1 MTTGERVRVFAL
13 VGRPARGSLS
23 PAMHNAA
30 LTAAGIRAR
39 YEAWDVAE
47 DELAGIF
54 AGAADRGLGGLNV
67 TVPHKVAAAGLC
79 DELSEAAGLAGAVN
93 TVVFGARIS
102 GYNTDVTALAGI
114 VGEWASGRGGSG
126 GRTGFRVGIL
136 GAGGAARAAAVAA
149 ALAGAGEVTLA
160 ARDAGRAVSVAGELG
175 VALRAAGRGR
185 AGHAGRAAGAGR
197 PGGVGGGIFRG
208 VALAEMATR
217 EEVAFDVLVQATSAH
232 DGALAFVP
240 APRAGG
246 LAIELNYRP
255 ARTRFLLAAEAAGA
269 ETADGLEVLVRQGEE
284 AFRLFTGQRPWP
296 GVMRWALEVAAGATV
311 VGAPVVGAKA
321 AGATVVGEGWGR
333 CHDC

>member
-1 MTTGERVRVFAL
+1 MTTGDRVRVFAL
-13 VGRPARGSLS
+13 VGRPVRGSLS

-30 LTAAGIRAR
+30 LVAGGIPAR
-39 YEAWDVAE
+39 YEAWDVPE

-93 TVVFGARIS
+93 TVVFGAKIT
-102 GYNTDVTALAGI
+102 GHNTDVSALAGI
-114 VGEWASGRGGSG
+114 VGEWATGRGGSG
-126 GRTGFRVGIL
+126 GRNGFRVGIL

-149 ALAGAGEVTLA
+149 ASAGAGEVTIV
-160 ARDAGRAVSVAGELG
+160 AREAGRAVSVAGDLR
-175 VALRAAGRGR
+175 VAVDLRAAGRGR
-185 AGHAGRAAGAGR
+185 AGG
-197 PGGVGGGIFRG
+197 PDGVRFRG

-217 EEVAFDVLVQATSAH
+217 EEVAFDVLVQATSAP

-240 APRAGG
+240 PVGRGG

-269 ETADGLEVLVRQGEE
+269 KTLDGLEVLLRQGEE
-284 AFRLFTGQRPWP
+284 AFHLFTGQRPRP
-296 GVMRWALEVAAGATV
+296 GVMRQALAAA
-311 VGAPVVGAKA
+311 
-321 AGATVVGEGWGR
+321 VGEGWG
-333 CHDC
+333 

>member
-1 MTTGERVRVFAL
+1 MTTGERVRLFAL
-13 VGRPARGSLS
+13 VGCPVRGSLS

-79 DELSEAAGLAGAVN
+79 DGLSEAAGLAGAVN
-93 TVVFGARIS
+93 TVVFGAKIT
-102 GYNTDVTALAGI
+102 GHNTDVTALAGI
-114 VGEWASGRGGSG
+114 VGEWASRRGGSG

-160 ARDAGRAVSVAGELG
+160 ARDAGRAVSVVGELR
-175 VALRAAGRGR
+175 VAAG
-185 AGHAGRAAGAGR
+185 ADQAGRAAGAGR
-197 PGGVGGGIFRG
+197 PGGVGGDTFRG
-208 VALAEMATR
+208 VAMAEMATR
-217 EEVAFDVLVQATSAH
+217 EEVAFDVLVQATSAP
-232 DGALAFVP
+232 DGALTFVP

-255 ARTRFLLAAEAAGA
+255 ARTRFLLAAEAAGV
-269 ETADGLEVLVRQGEE
+269 ETADGLEVLLRQGEE
-284 AFRLFTGQRPWP
+284 AFRLFTGREPSP
-296 GVMRWALEVAAGATV
+296 GVMRRALEAAAGAT
-311 VGAPVVGAKA
+311 A
-321 AGATVVGEGWGR
+321 AEKGWGR
-333 CHDC
+333 CHDS

>member
-1 MTTGERVRVFAL
+1 MTTGDRVRVFAL
-13 VGRPARGSLS
+13 VGRPVRGSLS

-30 LTAAGIRAR
+30 LVAGNIPAR

-93 TVVFGARIS
+93 TVVFGAKIT
-102 GYNTDVTALAGI
+102 GHNTDVSALAGI
-114 VGEWASGRGGSG
+114 VGEWATGRGGSG

-136 GAGGAARAAAVAA
+136 GAGGAARAAAIAA
-149 ALAGAGEVTLA
+149 VLAGAGEVTLA
-160 ARDAGRAVSVAGELG
+160 AREAGRAVPVAGDLR
-175 VALRAAGRGR
+175 VAVDLRTPGRGR
-185 AGHAGRAAGAGR
+185 AGG
-197 PGGVGGGIFRG
+197 PDGVRFRG
-208 VALAEMATR
+208 VALAELATR
-217 EEVAFDVLVQATSAH
+217 EEVAFDVLVQATSAP

-240 APRAGG
+240 PVGRGG

-269 ETADGLEVLVRQGEE
+269 ETADGLEVLLRQGEE
-284 AFRLFTGQRPWP
+284 AFQLFTGQRPRP
-296 GVMRWALEVAAGATV
+296 GVMRRALAAAVGRGGAD
-311 VGAPVVGAKA
+311 
-321 AGATVVGEGWGR
+321 ATTADRG
-333 CHDC
+333 

>member
-13 VGRPARGSLS
+13 VGRPVRGSLS

-79 DELSEAAGLAGAVN
+79 DDLSEAAGLAGAVN
-93 TVVFGARIS
+93 TVVFGAKIS

-175 VALRAAGRGR
+175 DLAAGS
-185 AGHAGRAAGAGR
+185 GHAGRAAEAGR
-197 PGGVGGGIFRG
+197 SGGVGGDTFRG
-208 VALAEMATR
+208 MAIAEMATR
-217 EEVAFDVLVQATSAH
+217 EGVAFDVLVQATSAP

-284 AFRLFTGQRPWP
+284 AFRLFTGRAPSP
-296 GVMRWALEVAAGATV
+296 GVMRRALEAAAGATV
-311 VGAPVVGAKA
+311 VGATVVGAAA
-321 AGATVVGEGWGR
+321 AGATVVGEGWSR
-333 CHDC
+333 CHDS